1 MPSSPSKLRK
11 NPRGSTNFSFP
22 MLPPPP
28 VSIYKAK
35 VSVKLDEEKD
45 NFLIWR
51 QLVEPVI
58 KSHRLHMFLTRSA
71 IRRNA
76 GASNNDFDEKDQIL
90 FSWILSTLSESM
102 LARVIGCANSK
113 QLWEKLHNFFKNR
126 ARAKVTRYQSE
137 LKNIKK
143 KDTESILEYL
153 LRIKILIDY
162 LDFAERPVNLQEHI
176 DAILEG
182 LPETEEYEPFVTLIN
197 DRSQSVPCTVQQ
209 IEFMLLLH
217 EIRIE
222 VKKVQINNES
232 DEYARQSQLT
242 FNRDIVSGPQ
252 PINPSS
258 AAAAA
263 SNIQYSPPVWTS
275 PHTHSSFHVPM
286 NMRPP
291 MTMSHEP
298 QNYRPIAAMALN
310 YASAMANITN
320 QTTDLSLYAPPN

>member
-102 LARVIGCANSK
+102 LARVIGCTNSK

-197 DRSQSVPCTVQQ
+197 NRSQSVPCTVQQ

-222 VKKVQINNES
+222 VKKVQNNNES
-232 DEYARQSQLT
+232 DEYAHQSQLS
-242 FNRDIVSGPQ
+242 FNRDIFSGPQ
-252 PINPSS
+252 PINPSN
-258 AAAAA
+258 ADAA

-275 PHTHSSFHVPM
+275 PLTHSSFHVPM